1 MVEIFKCPECAG
13 LFDAR
18 NVEHVCEPDQKV
30 RLYNF
35 WAAQVDRDNRRDR
48 FAAAALTG
56 LLSVHADAKWSD
68 SATAVFAVKAAD
80 ALLAELDKPQT

>member
-1 MVEIFKCPECAG
+1 MDYGASSPYE
-13 LFDAR
+13 
-18 NVEHVCEPDQKV
+18 V
-30 RLYNF
+30 REAVQSALKPYF
-35 WAAQVDRDNRRDR
+35 ESLERGKMSRRDR